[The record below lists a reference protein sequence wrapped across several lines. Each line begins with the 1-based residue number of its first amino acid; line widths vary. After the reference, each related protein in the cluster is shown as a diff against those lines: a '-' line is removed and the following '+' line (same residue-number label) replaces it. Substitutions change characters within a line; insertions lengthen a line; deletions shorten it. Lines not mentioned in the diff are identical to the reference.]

1 MTTEEQRKIVRE
13 LGRLYPETKC
23 FLDHGKDYELLFA
36 VILSAQATDV
46 SVNKATKSLFKAFPT
61 LESFAKAT
69 PETIEPYIKSV
80 GLSKTKS
87 RHLVDAAKK
96 LLSEHAGE
104 LPKDRKALMSLP
116 GVGFKT
122 SGVVL
127 AELYDFPY
135 IPVDTHVHRV
145 SQRLGLVK
153 KGLSP
158 EETEKALERKLEG
171 LHPIEFH
178 RQLILFGRNVC
189 TARNPRC
196 MECPLKDLCRD
207 WKQRKKGA

>member
-104 LPKDRKALMSLP
+104 LPKDCLFRGSGSRPPASSWRSFTTFPISLSTPMSI
-116 GVGFKT
+116 
-122 SGVVL
+122 
-127 AELYDFPY
+127 A
-135 IPVDTHVHRV
+135 
-145 SQRLGLVK
+145 
-153 KGLSP
+153 
-158 EETEKALERKLEG
+158 
-171 LHPIEFH
+171 
-178 RQLILFGRNVC
+178 
-189 TARNPRC
+189 
-196 MECPLKDLCRD
+196 
-207 WKQRKKGA
+207 